1 MGTTM
6 AVKKEATE
14 EKPPRNTQKLNIWLT
29 AEQIAWLKKDK
40 DGASAAVRALITE
53 AVGLENLAKS
63 LKSRKKK

>member
-1 MGTTM
+1 M
-6 AVKKEATE
+6 AAKKQMTE
-14 EKPPRNTQKLNIWLT
+14 EKPARNTRKLNVWLT

-53 AVGLENLAKS
+53 AVGLENLVKS